1 MVLPTRAD
9 ERKDEQP
16 DAEADDEQQG
26 RACRPRNARGG
37 DHVED
42 QQKHG
47 HDVENAVCEDR
58 PHEPRPRPLAT
69 RHLPSQHG
77 NPRQLADPTRQQRI
91 REQADR
97 EGREDERH
105 ARPRRLHRRVDHERP
120 GEGAGDHR
128 QQVQQNRDDDPAP
141 LHRAEC
147 AAERREAVAPPP
159 EQTDERRHDDE
170 PQEHPHNAALGQ
182 AEEIA
187 AAEIHPAIIVGRP
200 VRLRSPHDREIVRL
214 PLPALGALAAEPPYV
229 LAHTPIV
236 GHLRPPENA
245 ALGLA
250 GTVLA
255 GAFTI
260 FNFLTYGTTA
270 VVARASGAGRED
282 EAARIAAQALWAS
295 LGIGLALLVACEIV
309 AEPLLQG
316 LGGHGRSG
324 DFALTYF
331 RIAAVGLPAA
341 LVALAGQGYLRGV
354 SNLRRPLEI
363 VVVANLVNLVLEVL
377 FVYGFHWG
385 IAGSAAG
392 TAIAQAGMGVAFIV
406 ELLRP
411 HAASKRPSFAA
422 MRPMLRVGRQIF
434 VRTVALFASFLVAA
448 SVCAR
453 SGDALLGAHQ
463 IALQLFFFL
472 ALILDAVAI
481 AGQVIVGRMLG
492 AGDADGAYAAAVR
505 MIGWSVALGGVFAV
519 VLLPLSHVLPRAF

>member
-16 DAEADDEQQG
+16 DAEADDEQQR

-47 HDVENAVCEDR
+47 HDVENAVCENR
-58 PHEPRPRPLAT
+58 PDERRPRPFAT

-128 QQVQQNRDDDPAP
+128 QQVQQNRDDDPVP

-200 VRLRSPHDREIVRL
+200 VRLRSPHDREIFRL
-214 PLPALGALAAEPPYV
+214 AIPAFGALAAEPLYV
-229 LAHTPIV
+229 LADTAIV
-236 GHLRPPENA
+236 GHLGTLPLGGLGVAGAVLTAVFGVFNFLAYGATATVARRVGAGDVRGATHHGVNGMWLAA
-245 ALGLA
+245 ALGVGLTVLGLALSGPVVDLMGASARVRPYALTYLRISLLGAPFMLVGLA
-250 GTVLA
+250 GT
-255 GAFTI
+255 
-260 FNFLTYGTTA
+260 
-270 VVARASGAGRED
+270 
-282 EAARIAAQALWAS
+282 
-295 LGIGLALLVACEIV
+295 
-309 AEPLLQG
+309 
-316 LGGHGRSG
+316 
-324 DFALTYF
+324 
-331 RIAAVGLPAA
+331 
-341 LVALAGQGYLRGV
+341 GYLRGLQ
-354 SNLRRPLEI
+354 NTRTPLVI
-363 VVVANLVNLVLEVL
+363 AVATNILN
-377 FVYGFHWG
+377 
-385 IAGSAAG
+385 
-392 TAIAQAGMGVAFIV
+392 
-406 ELLRP
+406 
-411 HAASKRPSFAA
+411 
-422 MRPMLRVGRQIF
+422 
-434 VRTVALFASFLVAA
+434 
-448 SVCAR
+448 
-453 SGDALLGAHQ
+453 
-463 IALQLFFFL
+463 L
-472 ALILDAVAI
+472 ALE
-481 AGQVIVGRMLG
+481 
-492 AGDADGAYAAAVR
+492 
-505 MIGWSVALGGVFAV
+505 
-519 VLLPLSHVLPRAF
+519 